1 MKDWLEAWHSEAK
14 RATWRNNAELKR
26 TFATASILSAE
37 RVVFNI
43 HGNHFRLVASIDYA
57 RQTLFVKWIGNHMA
71 YDKIDARTVEYEAR

>member
-1 MKDWLEAWHSEAK
+1 MKDRLEAWHSEAK
-14 RATWRNNAELKR
+14 RATWRNSAELKR

-43 HGNHFRLVASIDYA
+43 HGNHFRLVSSIDYA
-57 RQTLFVKWIGNHMA
+57 RQTLFVKWIGNHIV